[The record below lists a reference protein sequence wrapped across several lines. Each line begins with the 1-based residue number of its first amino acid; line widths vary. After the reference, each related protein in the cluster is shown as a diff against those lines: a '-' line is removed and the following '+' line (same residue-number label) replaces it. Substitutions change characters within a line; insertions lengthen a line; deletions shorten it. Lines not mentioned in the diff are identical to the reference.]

1 MSASAGGINDRKFS
15 EFYDAS
21 NVEVF
26 KRLTYFSLN
35 LLRGRS
41 SEVIH
46 KNIQGIFVVLTR
58 NIKTNGKELPAA
70 DRRDFVL
77 IYKEMHNILVQA
89 IRKEIAGKT
98 KEEIQERFL
107 SPNSLELLDLII
119 LNKIKIIF
127 DEPDSLIDHLIA
139 EGVPEKEPTVLYT
152 LYTLK
157 AKVEKLIVI
166 YKKAADKADEEN
178 AERRAKRKAKKTASG
193 KRKFTSDY
201 EFRF

>member
-1 MSASAGGINDRKFS
+1 MNDDEFSKFN
-15 EFYDAS
+15 DAS

-26 KRLTYFSLN
+26 KNLTYFSLN

-46 KNIQGIFVVLTR
+46 KTIQGIFVALTR

-107 SPNSLELLDLII
+107 SKNSLELLDLII

-127 DEPDSLIDHLIA
+127 DEPDSLIDDLIA
-139 EGVPEKEPTVLYT
+139 DGVEEKELTA

-157 AKVEKLIVI
+157 AKVEELIVI
-166 YKKAADKADEEN
+166 YKVTADKADEDVARRN
-178 AERRAKRKAKKTASG
+178 AERRAKKTGSG

>member
-26 KRLTYFSLN
+26 KNLTYFSLN

-41 SEVIH
+41 SED
-46 KNIQGIFVVLTR
+46 IQKTINGIFVALTH

-89 IRKEIAGKT
+89 ILKEIAGKT

-107 SPNSLELLDLII
+107 SKNSLELLDLII

-127 DEPDSLIDHLIA
+127 DEPDSLIDDLIA
-139 EGVPEKEPTVLYT
+139 DGVEEKELTA

-157 AKVEKLIVI
+157 AKVEELIVI
-166 YKKAADKADEEN
+166 YEVAADEADEDVALRN
-178 AERRAKRKAKKTASG
+178 AERKAKKTASG

>member
-1 MSASAGGINDRKFS
+1 MNDDEFSKFN
-15 EFYDAS
+15 DAS

-26 KRLTYFSLN
+26 KNLTYFSLN

-46 KNIQGIFVVLTR
+46 KTIQGIFVALTR

-77 IYKEMHNILVQA
+77 IYKEMHNILVEA

-98 KEEIQERFL
+98 QEEIQERFL
-107 SPNSLELLDLII
+107 SQNSLELLDLII

-127 DEPDSLIDHLIA
+127 DEPDSLIDDLIA
-139 EGVPEKEPTVLYT
+139 DGVEEKELTA

-157 AKVEKLIVI
+157 AKVEELIVI
-166 YKKAADKADEEN
+166 YKVTADKADEDVARRN
-178 AERRAKRKAKKTASG
+178 AERRAKKTGSG

>member
-70 DRRDFVL
+70 ERRDYVL

-89 IRKEIAGKT
+89 IRKEIARKT

-107 SPNSLELLDLII
+107 SKNSLELLDLII

-127 DEPDSLIDHLIA
+127 DEPDSLIDDLIA
-139 EGVPEKEPTVLYT
+139 DGVEEKELTA

-157 AKVEKLIVI
+157 AKVEELIVI
-166 YKKAADKADEEN
+166 YEVAADEADEDVALRN
-178 AERRAKRKAKKTASG
+178 AERRAKKTASG

>member
-70 DRRDFVL
+70 ERRDYVL

-89 IRKEIAGKT
+89 IRKEIARKT
-98 KEEIQERFL
+98 KAEIQERFL
-107 SPNSLELLDLII
+107 SKNSLELLDLII

-127 DEPDSLIDHLIA
+127 DEPDSLIDDLIA
-139 EGVPEKEPTVLYT
+139 DGVEEKELTA

-157 AKVEKLIVI
+157 AKVEELIVI
-166 YKKAADKADEEN
+166 YEVAADEADEDVALRN
-178 AERRAKRKAKKTASG
+178 AERKAKKTASG

>member
-1 MSASAGGINDRKFS
+1 MSASAGGINYRKFS
-15 EFYDAS
+15 EFYDTS

-26 KRLTYFSLN
+26 KKLTFFSLN

-41 SEVIH
+41 SEVIQTT
-46 KNIQGIFVVLTR
+46 IQGIFAALTLK
-58 NIKTNGKELPAA
+58 IKTNGKEIPAA
-70 DRRDFVL
+70 ERRDYVL

-89 IRKEIAGKT
+89 ILKENAGKT

-107 SPNSLELLDLII
+107 SKNSLELLDLII
-119 LNKIKIIF
+119 LNKIQIIF

-139 EGVPEKEPTVLYT
+139 EGVPNIYT
-152 LYTLK
+152 MYTLK
-157 AKVEKLIVI
+157 AKVEELRGK
-166 YKKAADKADEEN
+166 YKVAADKADKDV
-178 AERRAKRKAKKTASG
+178 AERRAKKTAKKTASG

>member
-1 MSASAGGINDRKFS
+1 MSASAGGINYRKFS
-15 EFYDAS
+15 EFYDTS

-26 KRLTYFSLN
+26 KKLTFFSLN

-41 SEVIH
+41 SEVIQTT
-46 KNIQGIFVVLTR
+46 IQGIFAALTLK
-58 NIKTNGKELPAA
+58 IKTNGKEIPAA
-70 DRRDFVL
+70 ERRDYVL

-89 IRKEIAGKT
+89 ILKENAGKT

-107 SPNSLELLDLII
+107 SKNSLELLDLII
-119 LNKIKIIF
+119 LNKIQIIF

-139 EGVPEKEPTVLYT
+139 EKVPEKEPTVLYE

-157 AKVEKLIVI
+157 AKVEELRAK
-166 YKKAADKADEEN
+166 YKVAADKADKDV
-178 AERRAKRKAKKTASG
+178 AERRAKKTAKKTASG

>member
-1 MSASAGGINDRKFS
+1 MSASAGGMNYRKFS
-15 EFYDAS
+15 EFYDTS

-26 KRLTYFSLN
+26 KKLTFFSLN

-41 SEVIH
+41 SEVIQTT
-46 KNIQGIFVVLTR
+46 IQGIFAALTLK
-58 NIKTNGKELPAA
+58 IKTNGKELPAA
-70 DRRDFVL
+70 ERRDYVL

-89 IRKEIAGKT
+89 ILKENAGKT

-107 SPNSLELLDLII
+107 SKNSLELLDLII
-119 LNKIKIIF
+119 LNKIQIIF

-139 EGVPEKEPTVLYT
+139 EGVPNIYT
-152 LYTLK
+152 MYTLK
-157 AKVEKLIVI
+157 AKVEELRAK
-166 YKKAADKADEEN
+166 YKVAADKADKDV
-178 AERRAKRKAKKTASG
+178 AERRAKKTAKKTASG

>member
-1 MSASAGGINDRKFS
+1 MSASAGGINYRKFS
-15 EFYDAS
+15 EFYDTS

-26 KRLTYFSLN
+26 KKLTFFSLN

-41 SEVIH
+41 SEVIQTT
-46 KNIQGIFVVLTR
+46 IQGIFAALTLK
-58 NIKTNGKELPAA
+58 IKTNGKELPAA
-70 DRRDFVL
+70 ERRDYVL

-89 IRKEIAGKT
+89 ILKENAGKT

-107 SPNSLELLDLII
+107 SKNSLELLDLII
-119 LNKIKIIF
+119 LNKIQIIF

-139 EGVPEKEPTVLYT
+139 EGVPNIYT
-152 LYTLK
+152 MYTLK
-157 AKVEKLIVI
+157 AKVEELRAK
-166 YKKAADKADEEN
+166 YKVAADKADKDV
-178 AERRAKRKAKKTASG
+178 AERRAKKTAKKTASG

>member
-1 MSASAGGINDRKFS
+1 MSASAGGINYRKFS
-15 EFYDAS
+15 EFYDTS

-26 KRLTYFSLN
+26 KKLTFFSLN

-41 SEVIH
+41 SEVIQTT
-46 KNIQGIFVVLTR
+46 IQGIFAALTL
-58 NIKTNGKELPAA
+58 NVKTNGKELPAA
-70 DRRDFVL
+70 ERRDYVL

-89 IRKEIAGKT
+89 ILKENAGKT

-107 SPNSLELLDLII
+107 SKNSLELLDLII
-119 LNKIKIIF
+119 LNKIQIIF

-139 EGVPEKEPTVLYT
+139 EGVPNIYT
-152 LYTLK
+152 MYTLK
-157 AKVEKLIVI
+157 AKVEELRAK
-166 YKKAADKADEEN
+166 YKVAADKADKDV
-178 AERRAKRKAKKTASG
+178 AERRAKKTAKKTASG